1 MALEPIRITHPV
13 DPDRAEVE
21 QRVVRAAER
30 DPEPFLAAYRQHEE
44 SFGGRYVCADLMKE
58 VIPEYS
64 ASPIARGRYNNVV
77 HNTAAVLASEQFR
90 RALADERDPTRR
102 LALFVTGSPGSGKTS
117 LIMSS
122 GLPPDA
128 RLLYEGQLLD
138 PSSRA
143 KIAGALDYGLA
154 VSIAAVLPRIEDA
167 FENTLKRFERVGR
180 GASIATMA
188 RIQDGTPAG
197 LAAIEAEFGDRV
209 EIQVHDIRDR
219 TNPRSY
225 DIGDGLKHW
234 QEELSRG
241 STEQR
246 LFDQLYRIR
255 REGRGSDDFER
266 QARGQPIAARD
277 ARVARQSDGG
287 GEAPSDEPRR
297 TGEDRGTELLRGL
310 YVPTAAAKPAAE
322 APADDGT
329 YTGPIV
335 AVDAKTATQLVDS
348 KRIDH
353 QLRFLTGKTGDLA
366 EGRTLTVSY
375 RGGIGKVTDP
385 QQQTQSRSR

>member
-21 QRVVRAAER
+21 QRVVCAAER
-30 DPEPFLAAYRQHEE
+30 DPEPFFVAYRQHAE
-44 SFGGRYVCADLMKE
+44 SFDGRYVCADLMKE
-58 VIPEYS
+58 IIPEYS
-64 ASPIARGRYNNVV
+64 ASPIARGRYNNAV

-90 RALADERDPTRR
+90 RTLADERDPTRR

-117 LIMSS
+117 LIMSA

-128 RLLYEGQLLD
+128 RVLYEGQLLD

-143 KIAGALDYGLA
+143 KIAGALDRGLT

-167 FENTLKRFERVGR
+167 FENTLRRFERVGR

-197 LAAIEAEFGDRV
+197 LEAIHAEFGDRV
-209 EIQVHDIRDR
+209 EIEIHDIRDR

-225 DIGDGLKHW
+225 DIRDGLKHW

-246 LFDQLYRIR
+246 LFDQLHRIR

-266 QARGQPIAARD
+266 QARGQPIAAREQG
-277 ARVARQSDGG
+277 VAREPDGS
-287 GEAPSDEPRR
+287 GEAPGDEPRR
-297 TGEDRGTELLRGL
+297 TGEDRSPQLLRGL
-310 YVPTAAAKPAAE
+310 YAPTAAPKPAAE

-335 AVDAKTATQLVDS
+335 AVDAKTATQLVDGKQIS
-348 KRIDH
+348 H
-353 QLRFLTGKTGDLA
+353 QLRFLTGSTADLA
-366 EGRTLTVSY
+366 EGRNLTISY

-385 QQQTQSRSR
+385 RKQTQGRTR